1 MYVKAIFAFAVMI
14 ATFQP
19 SCAANLIV
27 QGTQDITPVELVLY
41 NFGQRSGKVIACSRG
56 AHARGPMESRPRRR
70 SGQGPALP
78 FYVANPFGLVAT
90 FVISN

>member
-56 AHARGPMESRPRRR
+56 AHARGPMESRPRGR
-70 SGQGPALP
+70 SGQVPPSPSVSPTPSG
-78 FYVANPFGLVAT
+78 
-90 FVISN
+90 

>member
-27 QGTQDITPVELVLY
+27 QGTQDITPVESVLY

-56 AHARGPMESRPRRR
+56 ALTHADRWSLGHEGGQVRVPPSPSMSPTP
-70 SGQGPALP
+70 SG
-78 FYVANPFGLVAT
+78 
-90 FVISN
+90 